1 MSVTMRDLGKRLG
14 VSAVTVSK
22 ALAGKSGVSE
32 EMRQKIIKLAA
43 DLGYVN
49 PNAQQGK
56 VTRGLDV
63 GILVPDQFFSND
75 TFYAMFYK
83 LLMQTLTDAGYFG
96 MLELIPES
104 MQQALLLPNIVRS
117 NRVDALII
125 LGQPT
130 EAYTR
135 MLVNQPLPVV
145 ALDFYYPAIP
155 VDAIIGDSAF
165 GSASMTW
172 ELIHKGHRDIGF
184 LGNVKATSSIMERY
198 LGYAS
203 AMMMN
208 DLPIRPECVVRDRDD
223 NNVVLELEKQL
234 PEKLPTAFVC
244 NCDVMART
252 LIDVLMRRGL
262 RVPEDVSVVGYDDF
276 NNVPGSLPLTTFRV
290 NTAAMC
296 QMAVKLVEE
305 RCAGD
310 KKPYVRMVVGGECV
324 YRDSVRAI
332 NG

>member
-135 MLVNQPLPVV
+135 MLVSQPLPVV
-145 ALDFYYPAIP
+145 ALDFYYPALP

-165 GSASMTW
+165 GSARLTW

-305 RCAGD
+305 RCGGD
-310 KKPYVRMVVGGECV
+310 QKPFVRMVVGGECV

>member
-135 MLVNQPLPVV
+135 MLVSQPLPVV

-165 GSASMTW
+165 GSASLTW

-223 NNVVLELEKQL
+223 NNVMLELEKQL

>member
-1 MSVTMRDLGKRLG
+1 MGVTMRDIGKRIG

-32 EMRQKIIKLAA
+32 EMRRKIVQLASE
-43 DLGYVN
+43 LGYVN
-49 PNAQQGK
+49 PNAQPSHAA
-56 VTRGLDV
+56 RGMDV

-83 LLMQTLTDAGYFG
+83 LLMQTLTDAGHFG
-96 MLELIPES
+96 ILELIPES
-104 MQQALLLPNIVRS
+104 MMNSMMLPNVVRS
-117 NRVDALII
+117 NRVNALII

-130 EAYTR
+130 EKYTQ
-135 MLVNQPLPVV
+135 MLSEQLLPVV
-145 ALDFYYPAIP
+145 ALDFYYAGIRM
-155 VDAIIGDSAF
+155 DAIIGDSAF
-165 GSASMTW
+165 GSARLTW
-172 ELIHKGHRDIGF
+172 DLIQKGHRDIGF
-184 LGNVKATSSIMERY
+184 LGNAKATSSIMERY

-223 NNVVLELEKQL
+223 SNVMLELDKEL

-244 NCDVMART
+244 NCDVLARS
-252 LIDVLMRRGL
+252 LIDTLARRGL

-290 NTAAMC
+290 NTQAMC
-296 QMAVKLVEE
+296 QMAVRMIEE

-310 KKPYVRMVVGGECV
+310 TKPVGRFVVGGECV
-324 YRDSVRAI
+324 YRDSVKSLI
-332 NG
+332 

>member
-165 GSASMTW
+165 GSASLTW